1 MADAEIESMRKR
13 MTNAAQM
20 DAFARR
26 EGKPAMHKL
35 KMLPEVV
42 SLLNRNQYVNSL
54 VDPEINLLEA
64 VKFFLEPLD
73 DGSLP
78 AYNIQRDLMNAL
90 ARLPIYKEALVAS
103 GIGKVIVFYTK
114 SKRPEAG
121 IKRLAERLLAEWT
134 RPILQRSDDYSKR
147 VYQEAAFDPTY
158 VLYPLTLPAILI
170 LTCIG
175 NSPTAHPR
183 PKRLR
188 PKPGHENFFL
198 PAWQTVPVPKSRTPA
213 TQWCLVQQW
222 CRRANSRVLWEPVA
236 RIGSGGCGR
245 DRLQP
250 RRDLEDR
257 HSMVYTV
264 TFAMFFLSPVPL
276 VRLSWRLGVL
286 HLLLFEIACVLCI

>member
-20 DAFARR
+20 DAFNRR
-26 EGKPAMHKL
+26 EGQPAMHKL

-78 AYNIQRDLMNAL
+78 AYNIQRDLLNAL
-90 ARLPIYKEALVAS
+90 AKLPINKEALVAS

-121 IKRLAERLLAEWT
+121 IKRMAERLLAEWT

-158 VLYPLTLPAILI
+158 ATLRPSSSNSHADLY
-170 LTCIG
+170 IG
-175 NSPTAHPR
+175 NSQTAHPR
-183 PKRLR
+183 PKQPRR
-188 PKPGHENFFL
+188 KRGHENSFH
-198 PAWQTVPVPKSRTPA
+198 PVWRTVLVPISRIPA
-213 TQWCLVQQW
+213 TQWFPVRPW
-222 CRRANSRVLWEPVA
+222 CRKANSRVLWEPA
-236 RIGSGGCGR
+236 ERIDSGECGR
-245 DRLQP
+245 DRLLP
-250 RRDLEDR
+250 RRDLGSSR
-257 HSMVYTV
+257 A
-264 TFAMFFLSPVPL
+264 FGFFCFYL
-276 VRLSWRLGVL
+276 VNGHVKASRRAAS
-286 HLLLFEIACVLCI
+286 

>member
-1 MADAEIESMRKR
+1 M
-13 MTNAAQM
+13 
-20 DAFARR
+20 
-26 EGKPAMHKL
+26 
-35 KMLPEVV
+35 
-42 SLLNRNQYVNSL
+42 
-54 VDPEINLLEA
+54 
-64 VKFFLEPLD
+64 
-73 DGSLP
+73 
-78 AYNIQRDLMNAL
+78 
-90 ARLPIYKEALVAS
+90 AS

-264 TFAMFFLSPVPL
+264 AFAMFFLSPVPL